1 MLVEVELL
9 ELDLARELVELLH
22 LLVLGRLV
30 LGEDGAEAAEV
41 VVVLLQ
47 RHLA

>member
-22 LLVLGRLV
+22 LLVL
-30 LGEDGAEAAEV
+30 AA
-41 VVVLLQ
+41 Q
-47 RHLA
+47 G